1 MAASQASVQDPAQAR
16 AMLATMADRLGREI
30 HVYFSSRVAV
40 APSEESQAEPTRPIG
55 MGLVKSLA
63 YAPMLCQEGDRLL
76 EDIWACY
83 WQSFILQMG
92 QIDRETKKEEEPDDF
107 YDLTPSDYARLM
119 ANKKEDIFL
128 KTRKI
133 RDEEAAARRALI
145 TTAIMRVQFPDNYI
159 LEAQFQ
165 SSDKIMQLVELLKK
179 VVSRSE
185 LPFYLYTTPPKE
197 RLNDLNQD
205 FYSAGL
211 TPGALVYFSYDLPKG
226 TTEEELEIAEG
237 PYLCNEVMDLQDLH
251 LLSTPV
257 CVATEQ
263 DTQVDTQ
270 KLPDVAPPEPSNPKP
285 KKTGLKPKW
294 MKL

>member
-40 APSEESQAEPTRPIG
+40 APSEESQAEPTRPI
-55 MGLVKSLA
+55 
-63 YAPMLCQEGDRLL
+63 
-76 EDIWACY
+76 
-83 WQSFILQMG
+83 
-92 QIDRETKKEEEPDDF
+92 EEEPDDF